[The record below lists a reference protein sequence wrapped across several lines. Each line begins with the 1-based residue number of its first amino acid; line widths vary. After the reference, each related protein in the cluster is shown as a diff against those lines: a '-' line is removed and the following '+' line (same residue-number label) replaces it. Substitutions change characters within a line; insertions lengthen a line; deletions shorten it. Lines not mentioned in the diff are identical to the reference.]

1 MRLGVNIDHV
11 ATLRN
16 ARGEH
21 YPDPLQAA
29 LLAES
34 AGADNITCHLRE
46 DRRHIKDDD
55 VRRLRAKINVPLNFE
70 IAVTDEMLNI
80 ALEISPQE
88 VTLVPEGRQEL
99 TTESGLNV
107 FDERLKRAVSRLQ
120 ERGIVV
126 VLFVE
131 PTCQAVQDATKSG
144 AQAVEFHTGDV
155 CQRLA
160 GECDQATI
168 LSPLHEAARFA
179 QTQGLAVHLGH
190 GINYQTA
197 GYFCDVP
204 HAVEA
209 NVGHSIIAE
218 AVFVGL
224 HEAVSKMKRFLSSV
238 AR

>member
-16 ARGEH
+16 ARGEF
-21 YPDPLQAA
+21 YPDPLRAA

-55 VRRLRAKINVPLNFE
+55 VRRLRAKINVPMNFE
-70 IAVTDEMLNI
+70 IAVTDEMLDI
-80 ALEISPQE
+80 ALEINPQE

-107 FDERLKRAVSRLQ
+107 FDDRLKCTVSRLQ
-120 ERGIVV
+120 EQGIVV

-131 PTCQAVQDATKSG
+131 PTRQAVQDAVKNG
-144 AQAVEFHTGDV
+144 AQAVEFHTGEL
-155 CQRLA
+155 CQQLVSKRDKATVLA
-160 GECDQATI
+160 
-168 LSPLHEAARFA
+168 PLYEAAQFA
-179 QTQGLAVHLGH
+179 KTQGVAVHLGH

-197 GYFCDVP
+197 SYFRDVP

-218 AVFVGL
+218 AMFIGL
-224 HEAVSKMKRFLSSV
+224 HEAVCKMKNLLS
-238 AR
+238 

>member
-16 ARGEH
+16 ARGEP
-21 YPDPLQAA
+21 YPDPLRAA

-55 VRRLRAKINVPLNFE
+55 VRRLRAKINIPMNFE
-70 IAVTDEMLNI
+70 IAVTDEMLDI
-80 ALEISPQE
+80 ALEINPQE

-107 FDERLKRAVSRLQ
+107 FDDRLKRAVSLLQ
-120 ERGIVV
+120 EQGIVV

-131 PTCQAVQDATKSG
+131 PTRQAVQDAVKSG
-144 AQAVEFHTGDV
+144 AQAVEFHTGEL
-155 CQRLA
+155 CQQLVVKEDDKATVLA
-160 GECDQATI
+160 
-168 LSPLHEAARFA
+168 PLHEAAQFA
-179 QTQGLAVHLGH
+179 KTQGVAVHLGH

-197 GYFCDVP
+197 SYFRDVP

-209 NVGHSIIAE
+209 NIGHSIIAE
-218 AVFVGL
+218 AVFIGL
-224 HEAVSKMKRFLSSV
+224 HEAVRKMKNLLS
-238 AR
+238 

>member
-55 VRRLRAKINVPLNFE
+55 VRRLRANINMPLNFE
-70 IAVTDEMLNI
+70 IAVTDEMLDI
-80 ALEISPQE
+80 ALEITPQE

-107 FDERLKRAVSRLQ
+107 FDDRLKRAVSRLQ
-120 ERGIVV
+120 DRGIVV

-131 PTCQAVQDATKSG
+131 PTCQAIQDATKSG
-144 AQAVEFHTGDV
+144 AQAVEFHTGEV
-155 CQRLA
+155 CQQLT
-160 GECDQATI
+160 GEGNKATI
-168 LSPLHEAARFA
+168 LAPLHEAARFA

-197 GYFCDVP
+197 GYFRDVP

-224 HEAVSKMKRFLSSV
+224 HEAVARMKKLLSPV
-238 AR
+238 TR

>member
-16 ARGEH
+16 ARGEF
-21 YPDPLQAA
+21 YPDPLRAA
-29 LLAES
+29 LLAEA

-55 VRRLRAKINVPLNFE
+55 VRQLRAKIKGPLNFE
-70 IAVTDEMLNI
+70 IAVTNEMLDI
-80 ALEISPQE
+80 ALEINPQE

-107 FDERLKRAVSRLQ
+107 FDSRLTQAVDRLKN
-120 ERGIVV
+120 RGIVV

-131 PTCQAVQDATKSG
+131 PTSEAVQQAVQSG
-144 AQAVEFHTGDV
+144 AQAVEFHTGDI
-155 CQRLA
+155 CRRLVS
-160 GECDQATI
+160 DDDKPTI
-168 LSPLHEAARFA
+168 LAPLHEAAHLA
-179 QTQGLAVHLGH
+179 QRQGIAVHLGH

-197 GYFCDVP
+197 GYFRDVP

-209 NVGHSIIAE
+209 NIGHSIVAE
-218 AVFVGL
+218 ALFIGL
-224 HEAVSKMKRFLSSV
+224 HEAVRKMKVLLSTKD
-238 AR
+238 